1 VIWLSLLN
9 ATICTAVPVVLIMKA
24 IERIGSNLTAQTG
37 MIGPMA
43 TLLMGVLIL
52 GEPFNGWILGGTVL
66 VLSGV
71 FWVTR
76 TPKV

>member
-1 VIWLSLLN
+1 
-9 ATICTAVPVVLIMKA
+9 
-24 IERIGSNLTAQTG
+24 

-43 TLLMGVLIL
+43 TLLMGVWIL
-52 GEPFNGWILGGTVL
+52 GEAFNIWILAGTAL

-76 TPKV
+76 PAGRTV